1 MTNNKDSRFIKISSV
16 KASGNKL
23 EVKLEF
29 SKDVGKYF
37 FKNHFQVYY
46 DKNIEGVDESILS
59 IPAVCVTIQIAWA
72 TGADLYVEKLDETF
86 LGCLPKIRK
95 VFEEFYPKFSSS
107 GNIHVKEQ
115 IVNKFNNKQ
124 TALLYTGGLDSTV
137 SYIRNKE
144 KKPILITLLKPSNS
158 NYLKIKKSL
167 KKFASEEGI
176 EIRFIESNVWDISD
190 TTNNFLLGQEFET
203 KDWWGHVSHG
213 LIICGLSAP
222 LTTERIRKVLL
233 ASSVFEKESIP
244 HGSHFLLW
252 TDFSWADI
260 HTFYDGADLTR
271 QEKIRNVLKANQP
284 YQKNLLVC
292 FCPLEGPNLKNC
304 GNCEKCLRT
313 ITGLIMEGIEPN
325 DCNFEVRNTVFEK
338 IKILLKS
345 CQSLFDIE
353 DWLDIQKQ
361 IPDRINDDKI
371 SRNYHA
377 KEFFEWLKDFKLF
390 GNYKPPNFF
399 MKLKYLYYTLK
410 FDGFEY
416 PRQEIRL
423 FILKRILK
431 NK

>member
-1 MTNNKDSRFIKISSV
+1 MR
-16 KASGNKL
+16 A
-23 EVKLEF
+23 
-29 SKDVGKYF
+29 
-37 FKNHFQVYY
+37 
-46 DKNIEGVDESILS
+46 
-59 IPAVCVTIQIAWA
+59 
-72 TGADLYVEKLDETF
+72 
-86 LGCLPKIRK
+86 
-95 VFEEFYPKFSSS
+95 
-107 GNIHVKEQ
+107 
-115 IVNKFNNKQ
+115 
-124 TALLYTGGLDSTV
+124 
-137 SYIRNKE
+137 
-144 KKPILITLLKPSNS
+144 
-158 NYLKIKKSL
+158 
-167 KKFASEEGI
+167 
-176 EIRFIESNVWDISD
+176 
-190 TTNNFLLGQEFET
+190 
-203 KDWWGHVSHG
+203 
-213 LIICGLSAP
+213 
-222 LTTERIRKVLL
+222 
-233 ASSVFEKESIP
+233 
-244 HGSHFLLW
+244 
-252 TDFSWADI
+252 
-260 HTFYDGADLTR
+260 
-271 QEKIRNVLKANQP
+271 
-284 YQKNLLVC
+284 
-292 FCPLEGPNLKNC
+292 
-304 GNCEKCLRT
+304 